1 MMIRPGLAQQIR
13 GLLDRNVG
21 IRCGSDPMVCGACVR
36 VPVKVHEICGSQAID
51 AEKI

>member
-21 IRCGSDPMVCGACVR
+21 IRRGSVPRVCGACAR
-36 VPVKVHEICGSQAID
+36 VPIKVNEICGSKAID
-51 AEKI
+51 AE